1 MSWRALV
8 HETAT
13 LLVGS
18 LRSQESWDG
27 SWRAKVHLVLLVVTV
42 ALLVSLGRVYK
53 GVRYPSDRISSVFH
67 LRPQGEE
74 MIIHL
79 PFALPSTGR
88 SPPGD
93 RPETTMW

>member
-27 SWRAKVHLVLLVVTV
+27 FWRAKVHLVLLVVTV

-53 GVRYPSDRISSVFH
+53 GVRYSSYRISSIFH
-67 LRPQGEE
+67 HRPQGEE
-74 MIIHL
+74 TTNHL
-79 PFALPSTGR
+79 PFALTSTGR

-93 RPETTMW
+93 RPGNTT